1 MTHQCPWCYAPA
13 VYAVWTP
20 RHGWH
25 DVCVRHHDEL
35 AREVRSNLIESRTKS
50 GTEQEA

>member
-1 MTHQCPWCYAPA
+1 MIHQCPWCYSPA
-13 VYAVWTP
+13 IYAVWTP

-25 DVCVRHHDEL
+25 DVCARHHDEL

-50 GTEQEA
+50 GTHKEV